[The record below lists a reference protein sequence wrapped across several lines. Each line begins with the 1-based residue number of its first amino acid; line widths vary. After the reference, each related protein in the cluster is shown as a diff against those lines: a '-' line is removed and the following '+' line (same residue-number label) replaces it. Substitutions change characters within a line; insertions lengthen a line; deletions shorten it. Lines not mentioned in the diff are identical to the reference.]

1 MPRLGADMTAG
12 KVVAWLKRPGEQ
24 IKRGDII
31 AIVETDK
38 ANVDVESFV
47 DGVLE
52 KILVQPGD
60 ERLPVGTP
68 LALIRAEAGTKPA
81 APMPAAAAAAP
92 AIAAVPPAPP
102 VLGPPAAAPAI
113 LAPAAAGERARI
125 SPAAR
130 KRALELQLD
139 ATALAGSGP
148 LGRVTL
154 ADVERAAQTAPAVRV
169 EPGPAEAAAARQLRM
184 REAIATSMARSKREI
199 PHYYLAC
206 TIDMGRALAWLTE
219 RNAGRAVT
227 ERLIYA
233 VLLIKATALAL
244 REVPELNGFWID
256 NRAQQS
262 AAIHA
267 GIAISLRGG
276 GLVAPALHHADQRS
290 LDELMVGFQDLV
302 KRARLVLEK
311 LRNDRPHRDHHQPG
325 RARRRFSVRH
335 HHAAATGPGRLRHAA
350 GAAVGGERP
359 GGAAAAADGDTFGG
373 PPRHRRSP
381 RCAFSR
387 SGGSLAATAGGFMNN
402 DEIRVRVIKTLSG
415 IVPELD
421 PATLKPAVSL
431 RDQLDVD
438 SMDFLNFLIALHSE
452 FGVDVPEADAGK
464 LGTIDACVEYLA
476 LALQKRAQA

>member
-12 KVVAWLKRPGEQ
+12 KVVKWLKRPGEQ

-31 AIVETDK
+31 AVVETDK

-68 LALIRAEAGTKPA
+68 LALIRAEAGAQPA
-81 APMPAAAAAAP
+81 APTPAAPAAAP
-92 AIAAVPPAPP
+92 APAKAPVLPAPAPP
-102 VLGPPAAAPAI
+102 VAGPPAAAPAI
-113 LAPAAAGERARI
+113 LTPAAVGERARM

-130 KRALELQLD
+130 KRALELRLD
-139 ATALAGSGP
+139 AATLAGTGP
-148 LGRVTL
+148 QGRVTL
-154 ADVERAAQTAPAVRV
+154 ADVERAAQAAPVARA
-169 EPGPAEAAAARQLRM
+169 EPSPADAAAARQLRM

-206 TIDMGRALAWLTE
+206 TIDMGRALAWLAE
-219 RNAGRAVT
+219 RNAGRTVT

-302 KRARLVLEK
+302 KRARAWSLKSSEMTDPTVTITSL
-311 LRNDRPHRDHHQPG
+311 
-325 RARRRFSVRH
+325 
-335 HHAAATGPGRLRHAA
+335 
-350 GAAVGGERP
+350 GER
-359 GGAAAAADGDTFGG
+359 GVESVFGIIT
-373 PPRHRRSP
+373 PPQLALVGFGTPLERPWVLNGQVVP
-381 RCAFSR
+381 RP
-387 SGGSLAATAGGFMNN
+387 LLTA
-402 DEIRVRVIKTLSG
+402 TLSG
-415 IVPELD
+415 DHRATDGHRGALFLAALD
-421 PATLKPAVSL
+421 RLL
-431 RDQLDVD
+431 QQ
-438 SMDFLNFLIALHSE
+438 
-452 FGVDVPEADAGK
+452 PEA
-464 LGTIDACVEYLA
+464 L
-476 LALQKRAQA
+476 